1 MLHQQYGHHF
11 FFLNILC
18 TPIKTHILLRTS
30 SENKVFICS
39 ENHEKQTSRA
49 TEGVA
54 SCTSCGCIETK
65 GNEIEEG
72 ERVPQEEAT
81 CF

>member
-1 MLHQQYGHHF
+1 MYIVGE
-11 FFLNILC
+11 I
-18 TPIKTHILLRTS
+18 IKLFVSL
-30 SENKVFICS
+30 CS

-49 TEGVA
+49 TEGIA
-54 SCTSCGCIETK
+54 FHTSCGCIEAK

-72 ERVPQEEAT
+72 ERVPQEEVT